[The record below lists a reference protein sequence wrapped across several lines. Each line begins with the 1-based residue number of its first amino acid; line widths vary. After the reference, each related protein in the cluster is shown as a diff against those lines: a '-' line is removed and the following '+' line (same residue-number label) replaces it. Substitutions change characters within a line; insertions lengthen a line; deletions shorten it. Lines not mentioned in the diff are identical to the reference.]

1 MCEEY
6 ERHILKLTEQHEQ
19 AINSLLDQFKAH
31 LSRVQEAYEKSKK
44 ESEQLKMINEE
55 KLTMT
60 EADNKEEIN
69 KINAKQVEEKK
80 SLLDVI
86 DELKKDMQT
95 LMWQRDRL
103 QREKEMFLRK
113 RQAEEQAA

>member
-6 ERHILKLTEQHEQ
+6 ERHILKLTEQHEH

-103 QREKEMFLRK
+103 QREKEMYLRK